1 MLDSQDRLGVD
12 RWARYT
18 FCRGNTL
25 HVAAVAACRHQWRRR
40 WGRRGGAAVGEEV
53 AEVVV
58 RFCARAAMR
67 SAETSW
73 WQCRRGAVA
82 AASRRFSPER
92 IGSRLGFR
100 WGKLGGGEPHISI
113 HQSPP
118 HLYRAARREPTSLI
132 LGIRARVKG
141 PVGRWANG
149 WRSIPTFS
157 PLISSYIFTF
167 YIFYFFSYFITG

>member
-1 MLDSQDRLGVD
+1 MVYCSSFQSIDRSTGQDSLFREPKIKYEFLSHIITNMKHRQRELVNETGFGFLFYTPLQFKLCLLDSQDRLGVD

-82 AASRRFSPER
+82 AASRRFSP
-92 IGSRLGFR
+92 
-100 WGKLGGGEPHISI
+100 
-113 HQSPP
+113 
-118 HLYRAARREPTSLI
+118 
-132 LGIRARVKG
+132 
-141 PVGRWANG
+141 
-149 WRSIPTFS
+149 
-157 PLISSYIFTF
+157 
-167 YIFYFFSYFITG
+167 